1 MSAMFAMAEKSQI
14 LQSLPQVGERG
25 LNFTDPSACGRKP
38 SSRKVLSG
46 FHQAGHQGQPAQQ
59 LTTASTK

>member
-25 LNFTDPSACGRKP
+25 LNFTDPSECGRKP

-46 FHQAGHQGQPAQQ
+46 FHQAGHQGQPAQ
-59 LTTASTK
+59 